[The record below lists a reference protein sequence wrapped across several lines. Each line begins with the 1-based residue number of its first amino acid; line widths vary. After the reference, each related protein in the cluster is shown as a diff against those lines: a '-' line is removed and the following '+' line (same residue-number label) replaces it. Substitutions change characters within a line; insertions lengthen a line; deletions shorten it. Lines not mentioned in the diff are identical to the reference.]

1 MFVLFT
7 ETLLQV
13 NAGKAAG
20 CRGHRM
26 TEREEDEELLSDH
39 NSDEVIVI
47 SFDESPAYIKVSQQR
62 NIIYSTEQI
71 F

>member
-1 MFVLFT
+1 
-7 ETLLQV
+7 
-13 NAGKAAG
+13 
-20 CRGHRM
+20 M
-26 TEREEDEELLSDH
+26 TERKEDEELLSDH

-62 NIIYSTEQI
+62 NIIYSTEEI

>member
-1 MFVLFT
+1 
-7 ETLLQV
+7 
-13 NAGKAAG
+13 
-20 CRGHRM
+20 M

-39 NSDEVIVI
+39 NSDEANVL

>member
-1 MFVLFT
+1 
-7 ETLLQV
+7 
-13 NAGKAAG
+13 
-20 CRGHRM
+20 M

-39 NSDEVIVI
+39 NNDEGIVI
-47 SFDESPAYIKVSQQR
+47 FFDESPAYIKVSQQR

>member
-1 MFVLFT
+1 
-7 ETLLQV
+7 
-13 NAGKAAG
+13 
-20 CRGHRM
+20 M
-26 TEREEDEELLSDH
+26 TEREEDEELMSDQ